1 MCVVSQAMAHWQCVR
16 VYARQAMCI
25 LPHPQIRGNMP
36 AKLYAHSL
44 PHSPPHPLT
53 PSLTHPLTSLS
64 PLQIRGNMP
73 AKLYG
78 YLDPTRWMQGAADPT
93 PMTVSSV
100 WGDDVGNL

>member
-1 MCVVSQAMAHWQCVR
+1 MAHWQCVR

-25 LPHPQIRGNMP
+25 LPHP
-36 AKLYAHSL
+36 
-44 PHSPPHPLT
+44 
-53 PSLTHPLTSLS
+53 
-64 PLQIRGNMP
+64 QIRGNMP